1 MQSTLYPMPRL
12 TISLSED
19 EHQALKLLTLMEK
32 KKLVAVVREAI
43 QNHLISKG
51 AFNLEVKPRT
61 TD

>member
-1 MQSTLYPMPRL
+1 MPRL